1 MIDVD
6 LFQERAAILEYEAG
20 LSRYQAETEAARAQ
34 GVARWQAMKAVADAN
49 IGGNPASGRD
59 HGAAVARDGAND
71 LPRVQSA
78 QAEQVG
84 PVPERDVHAGRGGVE
99 MLALRDSGRGIS

>member
-1 MIDVD
+1 MMDVD
-6 LFQERAAILEYEAG
+6 LFLERAAILEFEAG

-49 IGGNPASGRD
+49 IGGNLTGGGDRGPADARHGSRD
-59 HGAAVARDGAND
+59 
-71 LPRVQSA
+71 LSRVQPA

-84 PVPERDVHAGRGGVE
+84 PVLERDVHAGRGGLE
-99 MLALRDSGRGIS
+99 MLALRNGGRGVS